1 MMSSNFKNL
10 YTSNNPPIQVTLK
23 RGSYLES
30 IHKIHA
36 VVCDKKG
43 RVLMC
48 AGNPEYKSFI
58 RSALKPFQ
66 AIPFVSSGAFSKMN
80 DSLKAIAIA
89 SGSHKGTTT
98 QAREAFRI
106 LWNFDIDIKHL
117 KCPIVKNSPLI
128 HNCSGKHA
136 SFLATCKKM
145 NWPMDSYLKGDH
157 PLQIE
162 IFRLIS
168 DLLQIPASDIFAE
181 RDDCGAPTLYLKLIE
196 MAKLYSILS
205 SSENAEL
212 EQISRAMVL
221 NPSLIS
227 DHNYFDT
234 EIIKASH
241 GQIISKGGAEGILCL
256 GKLNEGI
263 GLALKVE
270 DGSRRAKH
278 AAGLH
283 LLKQLEWITNLRIQ
297 DIEEKIYQFSEG
309 VNLEVQGELKFQE
322 S

>member
-1 MMSSNFKNL
+1 MSSNFKNL
-10 YTSNNPPIQVTLK
+10 YTSNHPPIEVSLK
-23 RGSYLES
+23 RGSFIES
-30 IHKIHA
+30 VHKIHA

-66 AIPFVSSGAFSKMN
+66 AIPFVSSGASSQINESFKS
-80 DSLKAIAIA
+80 IAIA
-89 SGSHKGTTT
+89 CGSHKGTTL
-98 QAREAFRI
+98 QAREAFKI
-106 LWNFDIDIKHL
+106 LWEFDIDIKNL
-117 KCPIVKNSPLI
+117 KCPCNIDSPLR

-136 SFLATCKKM
+136 AFLATCKKL
-145 NWPMDSYLKGDH
+145 NWPLKSYLKGDH

-162 IFRLIS
+162 IFRIIS
-168 DLLQIPASDIFAE
+168 DLLNLPASEIYAE
-181 RDDCGAPTLYLKLIE
+181 RDDCGAPTLFLKLVEI
-196 MAKLYSILS
+196 ARLYSLLS
-205 SSENAEL
+205 SSDNAEL
-212 EQISRAMVL
+212 EQISRAMIMH
-221 NPSLIS
+221 PTLIS
-227 DHNYFDT
+227 GDNYFDT

-241 GQIISKGGAEGILCL
+241 GQVISKGGAEGVLCL
-256 GKLNEGI
+256 AKSNEGI

-278 AAGLH
+278 AVGLH

-297 DIEEKIYQFSEG
+297 DIEEKIFKLSEG
-309 VNLEVQGELKFQE
+309 VNLEVKGELKFQE